1 MHLHALTEAK
11 KSRDTLEA
19 FSVKK
24 MHIRMYKPSSLT
36 IKQPHAAGS
45 KLYTKNAECGANVVL
60 PSVDITAIAFLQP
73 IPCLGWYVLQPT

>member
-1 MHLHALTEAK
+1 MHAPAEAK

-24 MHIRMYKPSSLT
+24 MHIRTYKPSTLT

-45 KLYTKNAECGANVVL
+45 KLYTKKSECNANVVL
-60 PSVDITAIAFLQP
+60 PLLLVDITAIAFLQP